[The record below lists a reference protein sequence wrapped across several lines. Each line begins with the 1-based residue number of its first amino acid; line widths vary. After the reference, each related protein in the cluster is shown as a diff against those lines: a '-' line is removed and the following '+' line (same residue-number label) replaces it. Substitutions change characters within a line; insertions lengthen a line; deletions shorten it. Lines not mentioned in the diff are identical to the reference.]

1 MKMKLLI
8 GLFFLV
14 PVFLF
19 SQNLESIDVEV
30 KRVISQADLTEFEI
44 QISNPSDSI
53 LFIAIS
59 PYYEYRGN
67 TIELY
72 ADRVEGDCNIYSV
85 VHFRGEKEVESRV
98 QVLDRIAVAPENSIL
113 LRVSL
118 KENPI
123 CAFMELEYFFD
134 SSLDI
139 TKEKKI
145 LGRRGWFTEVNFIT
159 NQIKIID

>member
-8 GLFFLV
+8 GLVFLS
-14 PVFLF
+14 PVLLF
-19 SQNLESIDVEV
+19 SQNMESIDVEV
-30 KRVISQADLTEFEI
+30 KRVVTEADLAKFEI
-44 QISNPSDSI
+44 QISNSSDSI

-67 TIELY
+67 TIEMY
-72 ADRVEGDCNIYSV
+72 ADRVERGCNIYSV
-85 VHFRGEKEVESRV
+85 VQFRGEKEVESRI
-98 QVLDRIAVAPENSIL
+98 QVLDRIAVAPGNLII

-123 CAFMELEYFFD
+123 CGFLELEYFFD

-139 TKEKKI
+139 SKEKKI
-145 LGRRGWFTEVNFIT
+145 LGRRGWFTKVNFIT
-159 NQIKIID
+159 HRIKLK